1 MGTHGYVGPEY
12 KTGGDFLYR
21 LNLDFSMFNDVL
33 LETSQHPSSVNFE
46 LLKPGYKLVDFS
58 MILMLCDLLGKLY
71 VKSDVY
77 SFEVVLMELVTG
89 LRSIDKKRR
98 PKQQDL
104 RELALPFLTDRKKLR
119 QIMDPR
125 LQGKYGSKQASE
137 IAMLAVRCLYSRPMN
152 RPSMKE
158 VAETLERLK
167 LLT

>member
-58 MILMLCDLLGKLY
+58 MTLMLCDLLGKLY

-77 SFEVVLMELVTG
+77 SFGVVLIELVTG
-89 LRSIDKKRR
+89 LRSIDKKRQ

-104 RELALPFLTDRKKLR
+104 REWALPFLTDRKKLR
-119 QIMDPR
+119 QVMDPR
-125 LQGKYGSKQASE
+125 LQTSFGNSYA
-137 IAMLAVRCLYSRPMN
+137 CC
-152 RPSMKE
+152 
-158 VAETLERLK
+158 
-167 LLT
+167 